1 MMKLMNEDNE
11 SNTDNPNN
19 IQVPDA
25 DNSRRTC
32 ISTIFLVTQKSPDH
46 GKKYDVEFSNGLFNI
61 TTILRDF
68 LTLQKFS
75 KDTCKCFRCP
85 CSKEN

>member
-46 GKKYDVEFSNGLFNI
+46 GKKYDVEYSKGLFNI
-61 TTILRDF
+61 TKIFKRHL
-68 LTLQKFS
+68 
-75 KDTCKCFRCP
+75 
-85 CSKEN
+85 